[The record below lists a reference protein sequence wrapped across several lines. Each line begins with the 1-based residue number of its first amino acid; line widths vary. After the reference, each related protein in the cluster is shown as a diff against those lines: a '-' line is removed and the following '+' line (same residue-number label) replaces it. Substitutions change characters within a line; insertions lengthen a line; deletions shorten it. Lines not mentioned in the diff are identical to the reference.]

1 MSDKKLNVTEIYVKF
16 LVSFEWY
23 NNAEVGLKV
32 AVGENEDWEEV
43 FNRAAEEC
51 AKKARL
57 LPKIYS
63 AVKVEEE
70 LEQYKKRLE
79 RLQEMNEEI
88 EKIRG
93 ELREKLRLLGEIE
106 SILEEK
112 KGLLEKLREKLL
124 KKYSGELK
132 GIVVD
137 DC

>member
-79 RLQEMNEEI
+79 RLQEMKQEI
-88 EKIRG
+88 EKTRE
-93 ELREKLRLLGEIE
+93 ELAQKLQELGEVE
-106 SILEEK
+106 KILEEK
-112 KGLLEKLREKLL
+112 KSIIEKLKEKLL
-124 KKYSGELK
+124 KKYSDGLK
-132 GIVVD
+132 EIVD